1 MCDECGHV
9 GLQPALLGGGFTSQ
23 PIHGLQL
30 VGAQGRADCYRHGEE
45 MLATLKTVN
54 RLLTSDSYAVCT
66 DPVQAGVD
74 AACAPGISSSFKLKF
89 SKLSYK

>member
-1 MCDECGHV
+1 MNAAMWVCSLLCLVAVSLHSPYMDFSSLEHRA
-9 GLQPALLGGGFTSQ
+9 GLTAT
-23 PIHGLQL
+23 
-30 VGAQGRADCYRHGEE
+30 DGEE

-74 AACAPGISSSFKLKF
+74 AACAPGISSSFKVKF